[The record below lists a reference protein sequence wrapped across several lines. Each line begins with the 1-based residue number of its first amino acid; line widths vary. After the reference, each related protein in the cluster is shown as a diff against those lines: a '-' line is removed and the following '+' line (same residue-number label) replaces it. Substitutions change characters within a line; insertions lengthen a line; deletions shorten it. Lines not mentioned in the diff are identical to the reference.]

1 MAHVH
6 AKALLIEWD
15 TVSISTM
22 HLCMYLLEFYE
33 FSCFVK
39 LCELGAAS
47 SDYLECEE
55 ERKEWINS
63 ALKASRYI
71 RVAL

>member
-1 MAHVH
+1 
-6 AKALLIEWD
+6 
-15 TVSISTM
+15 M
-22 HLCMYLLEFYE
+22 HLCTYLLEFHE

-55 ERKEWINS
+55 ERKEWIKTVLLKQVVTS
-63 ALKASRYI
+63 ALLSKLVKSREYSEE
-71 RVAL
+71 